1 MDATSCVINASI
13 YCFVEEPHMKKLF
26 CFIIIGL
33 VAFSAQAQERL
44 FYSVEVAA
52 GAGIGRGPQ
61 VEVSPQFVAQY
72 GLTEGFNLGVGAGIR
87 YARPCFQYITKNGG
101 TRERSF
107 CNEFDIPVFLRL
119 GYGKEMF
126 FANVDAGYAIDL
138 EAYYDSD
145 WIPGG
150 ETDACYN
157 GFFVE
162 PHIGMKLGQHSAVSL
177 GVLLQQSV
185 VSNHTYTESGTMG
198 PSLSITEKVTKQN
211 RLTPAFTLRYAFRF

>member
-1 MDATSCVINASI
+1 
-13 YCFVEEPHMKKLF
+13 MKKKFF
-26 CFIIIGL
+26 CLIIIGL

-44 FYSVEVAA
+44 FFSVEVAA
-52 GAGIGRGPQ
+52 GVGVVRGPQ
-61 VEVSPQFVAQY
+61 VEVTPQFIAQY
-72 GLTEGFNLGVGAGIR
+72 GLTGGFNLGVGAGIR

-119 GYGKEMF
+119 GYGKGLF
-126 FANVDAGYAIDL
+126 YANVDTGYAIGLD
-138 EAYYDSD
+138 AYYDSD

-150 ETDACYN
+150 ERDACYN

-162 PHIGMKLGQHSAVSL
+162 PHFGVKLGQHSAVSL

-185 VSNHTYTESGTMG
+185 VSNHTYTETGTMG
-198 PSLSITEKVTKQN
+198 PSLSISEKVTKQN